1 MELPHFLKI
10 GLCHISLSLSCD
22 LRLRELLEAMCASFW
37 SELLCSCAAIG
48 DRRIPLAPLLSFCRL
63 CWNSATVT
71 CSQIEDILYRTFC
84 LPLSYPV
91 ILDSKLV
98 TSRLWSQHVIGD
110 TTLFTAV
117 TQLVMD
123 LPCVCA
129 LLFGPRNDGG
139 NGNEVTRSHAKGG
152 LQTSLTQLQSNTPS
166 PHQR

>member
-1 MELPHFLKI
+1 MRRSGQSCFAVVQQLETGGFLLLHFFHFVDFVGTLPQ
-10 GLCHISLSLSCD
+10 SLVPRSRTSCTA
-22 LRLRELLEAMCASFW
+22 RFV
-37 SELLCSCAAIG
+37 
-48 DRRIPLAPLLSFCRL
+48 F
-63 CWNSATVT
+63 
-71 CSQIEDILYRTFC
+71 
-84 LPLSYPV
+84 PLSYPV